1 MKPRIRILPSHPTPI
16 WRQIVDQVRAAIAS
30 GEITPREGLP
40 SVRALAAALV
50 VNANTVAKA
59 YAELTRHGDVVAEH
73 GRGLF
78 VSDEPPALPGVEKRK
93 KLLLAVE
100 RVVTDAVH
108 LGVSRDELIEAIVR
122 YCEKHDLLP
131 SDGQENEALEDKDG
145 R

>member
-1 MKPRIRILPSHPTPI
+1 MKPRFHIAPSTPTPI

-30 GEITPREGLP
+30 GELLPQDPLP
-40 SVRALAAALV
+40 SVRAVAAALV

-59 YAELTRHGDVVAEH
+59 YAELTRHGDVIAEQ

-78 VSDEPPALPGVEKRK
+78 VASEPPTLPGLERKK

-108 LGVSRDELIEAIVR
+108 LGVSRQALLTAIER
-122 YCEKHDLLP
+122 YADKHDLLP
-131 SDGQENEALEDKDG
+131 KDEACDDE
-145 R
+145 

>member
-1 MKPRIRILPSHPTPI
+1 MKPRFHITPGTPTPI

-30 GEITPREGLP
+30 GELLPQDPLP
-40 SVRALAAALV
+40 SVRTVAATLV

-59 YAELTRHGDVVAEH
+59 YAELARHGDVISEQ

-78 VSDEPPALPGVEKRK
+78 VSREPPSLPGLERKK

-108 LGVSRDELIEAIVR
+108 LGVSRHALLDAIER
-122 YCEKHDLLP
+122 YCDKHDLLP
-131 SDGQENEALEDKDG
+131 KGEACDDE
-145 R
+145 